1 MSNNRAEISRNLRE
15 LEIEYENLDRFF
27 YSNFKIYSENF
38 TSYIKAKPYASF
50 EYSRKIDFVKEKIS
64 YLWRLCNEH
73 TGSWFDSDNKKEQD
87 RKNIEHLVKIE
98 QDINKLISLYRSYK
112 IVE

>member
-1 MSNNRAEISRNLRE
+1 MSNNRAEISRKLRE

-38 TSYIKAKPYASF
+38 TFYIKAKPYASF
-50 EYSRKIDFVKEKIS
+50 EYSKRIAFVEDKIS
-64 YLWRLCNEH
+64 DLWRLCGEH
-73 TGSWFDSDNKKEQD
+73 TGGWFDTDAKKELD
-87 RKNIEHLVKIE
+87 RRNVDVLLQIE
-98 QDINKLISLYRSYK
+98 QDIKKLISLYKSYK